1 MSYQR
6 SANHLIFISRG
17 LLSKLQHFVL
27 CSGEKERGACSCV
40 VMESSINALSSGQR
54 VDSVS
59 DLPPESMFICSEYLW
74 KDPEDP
80 RDQERA
86 TRDRELGVGERL
98 SLFLFADF
106 VLFLFSFFSS
116 FRILYTCFFFN
127 LAAPHSMWNPSSLTW
142 D

>member
-1 MSYQR
+1 MYSVLLVATMSYQR

-40 VMESSINALSSGQR
+40 VMESSINALPSEQR

-59 DLPPESMFICSEYLW
+59 DLPPESMLICSEYLW

-86 TRDRELGVGERL
+86 TRDRELRVGERL

-106 VLFLFSFFSS
+106 VLFLF
-116 FRILYTCFFFN
+116 YFFFF
-127 LAAPHSMWNPSSLTW
+127 
-142 D
+142 